1 MIMSILQNMLY
12 FENFNL
18 ISEKSI
24 SVIAWQECLKHHN
37 TRLLQNISTWNYI
50 SIYFSKYLNMK
61 LHNLFTMSNNKT
73 SLQSQKIQLKATWQC
88 RHKNISQYHC
98 WRDRTTA
105 GSDQY
110 RSILTK
116 IKNSAGMHFSLSQRK
131 TCVCVCACVLNWRTC
146 TTSALVDLDY
156 DFRGIKEEEEEE
168 LQKKLLFFLP
178 FSNAF
183 FYEKSQRL
191 HRI

>member
-1 MIMSILQNMLY
+1 MSILQNMLY
-12 FENFNL
+12 FGNFNL
-18 ISEKSI
+18 ISKKSI

-37 TRLLQNISTWNYI
+37 TKLLQNISTWNYI
-50 SIYFSKYLNMK
+50 SIYFSKYPNMK

-73 SLQSQKIQLKATWQC
+73 PLQSQKIQLKATWQC
-88 RHKNISQYHC
+88 HHKNIDQYRY
-98 WRDRTTA
+98 WKDRTVA
-105 GSDQY
+105 GSGQY
-110 RSILTK
+110 RSIPTK

-131 TCVCVCACVLNWRTC
+131 TCVCVRAHVRLIEGLAQRVR
-146 TTSALVDLDY
+146 ALVDLDY
-156 DFRGIKEEEEEE
+156 DFRGIKEEEEE
-168 LQKKLLFFLP
+168 LQKKLWSFLP

>member
-1 MIMSILQNMLY
+1 MSILQNMLY
-12 FENFNL
+12 FGNFNL

-37 TRLLQNISTWNYI
+37 TKLLQNISTWNYI
-50 SIYFSKYLNMK
+50 SIYFSKYPNMK

-73 SLQSQKIQLKATWQC
+73 PLQSQKIQLKATWQC
-88 RHKNISQYHC
+88 HHKNIGQYHC
-98 WRDRTTA
+98 WKDRTAA

-131 TCVCVCACVLNWRTC
+131 TCVCARTRALNWRTC
-146 TTSALVDLDY
+146 TMGALVDLDY
-156 DFRGIKEEEEEE
+156 DFRGIKEEEEE
-168 LQKKLLFFLP
+168 LQKKLWSFLP
-178 FSNAF
+178 FSNVF